1 MSRQKKQFAVIGL
14 GRFGTSVAMTL
25 QQLGHEVL
33 AIDADEE
40 RVQKIS
46 DQVTHV
52 VQADTTDENS
62 LQALGLRNFDAVVVA
77 IGENVQANVATTL
90 LVKDMGVPLSSPKRA
105 MHCMARCWKKSVRTG
120 SFTRSAIWGNVWRT
134 V

>member
-62 LQALGLRNFDAVVVA
+62 LHALGLRNFDAVVVA
-77 IGENVQANVATTL
+77 M
-90 LVKDMGVPLSSPKRA
+90 VKMSRPMSRPPCWSKTWGCHLSSRKRV
-105 MHCMARCWKKSVRTG
+105 MHCTARCWKKSVRTG
-120 SFTRSAIWGNVWRT
+120 LSIRSEIWVNVWRIA
-134 V
+134 